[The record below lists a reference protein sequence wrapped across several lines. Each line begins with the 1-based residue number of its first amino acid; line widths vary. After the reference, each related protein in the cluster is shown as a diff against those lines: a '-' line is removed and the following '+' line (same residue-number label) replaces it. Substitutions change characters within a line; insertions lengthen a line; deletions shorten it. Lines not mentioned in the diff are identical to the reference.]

1 MRQRL
6 DRTKAPMAHPEVAS
20 YLPKRYRLGVDER
33 PAMVQLVKLSTECSE
48 VFFEVRGVAGLS
60 ELVDTRFKEMAI
72 CPTPDGD

>member
-20 YLPKRYRLGVDER
+20 YLPKRYRLGANER
-33 PAMVQLVKLSTECSE
+33 PAMAAASQAPDGGSE
-48 VFFEVRGVAGLS
+48 VFFEVRGIAGLS
-60 ELVDTRFKEMAI
+60 ELVDSRFKEMAI